1 MNAWCKGIGALVRL
15 GLLLA
20 VLGGIWTDRAQAQQ
34 ALGTTGG
41 AELVPF
47 EVLFLQANLARA
59 KGDVAM
65 ADRMF
70 SAASRSRYATP
81 TAFVY
86 WARLHRERGNLK
98 RARDI
103 VVLGTGRFPEDTG
116 LRLEQGWLALTS
128 GDWETL
134 RGILGNLS
142 EEAAGLPFAAHLRG
156 RLAVH
161 DGRRE
166 EARAAFGMAA
176 AGAHPLQ
183 AESFE
188 ALAELQADGG
198 QREDAVGSLRR
209 ALELS
214 RSDDQRVRLEV
225 RLADLEQSAGGGW
238 YTLRT
243 MFGVHGDSNVNLA
256 PQLFP
261 ESALAGG
268 RLTIGVF
275 QRLSSGTKAADAGI
289 RLTGLQTLHVGD
301 AALAD
306 YNSTLLGAE
315 AFGRLDRRSHRLSAQ
330 FGYDSV
336 FLFFRPAP
344 DSHFSERVYGGPA
357 WQWIGDD
364 WRSRTALTIER
375 SIYYA
380 GNTSGIDDRRSAL
393 VDLRLDLGIERTLGE
408 HRLALDGAALRYDA
422 RGDNYDAIAWLAGL
436 RHSWNRGQ
444 WGTHVSAGY
453 EDRLYN
459 NHRAGRRDHL
469 LSLDFGAQW
478 RYDKASTFGLVA
490 AIEQNLASGPD
501 LYDYRRIIGGLV
513 WQGRLAPW
521 QPR

>member
-1 MNAWCKGIGALVRL
+1 MTAWYRGMGAFGRL

-20 VLGGIWTDRAQAQQ
+20 VLGGVCTDRAHAQQ
-34 ALGTTGG
+34 ALGMTGG

-47 EVLFLQANLARA
+47 EVLFLQGNLARA
-59 KGDVAM
+59 KGDVAL

-70 SAASRSRYATP
+70 MAASRSRDATP

-86 WARLHRERGNLK
+86 WARMHRERGDLN
-98 RARDI
+98 RARD
-103 VVLGTGRFPEDTG
+103 VVALGIRRFPDDAG
-116 LRLEQGWLALTS
+116 LRLEQGWLALT
-128 GDWETL
+128 GEEWETL
-134 RGILGNLS
+134 RGILGGLG
-142 EEAAGLPFAAHLRG
+142 EEAAALPFAAYLRG

-166 EARAAFGMAA
+166 DALADLGAAA

-183 AESFE
+183 AESLE
-188 ALAELQADGG
+188 ALADLQADGG
-198 QREDAVGSLRR
+198 KRKDAVVSLRR

-214 RSDDQRVRLEV
+214 RSDEQRARLEG
-225 RLADLEQSAGGGW
+225 RLAGLEQSAGGSW

-243 MFGVHGDSNVNLA
+243 MIGIHGDSNVNLA

-261 ESALAGG
+261 ESELAGG
-268 RLTIGVF
+268 RLTVGVF
-275 QRLSSGTKAADAGI
+275 QRLSPGGKTADAGV

-306 YNSTLLGAE
+306 FNSTLLGAE
-315 AFGRLDRRSHRLSAQ
+315 AFGRLDRGSHRLSAQ

-344 DSHFSERVYGGPA
+344 DQHFSERVHGGPA
-357 WQWIGDD
+357 WQWAADD

-393 VDLRLDLGIERTLGE
+393 VDLRLDLGIERKLGE
-408 HRLALDGAALRYDA
+408 HGLALDAAALRYDA
-422 RGDNYDAIAWLAGL
+422 RGDNYDAIGWLAGL
-436 RHSWNRGQ
+436 RHGWDRGD

-469 LSLDFGAQW
+469 VSVGLGAQW
-478 RYDKASTFGLVA
+478 RYDKASTLGLVA
-490 AIEQNLASGPD
+490 AVEQNLAAGPD

-513 WQGRLAPW
+513 WQGRWVPW